1 MTKEFSDKEREA
13 LQHRIKAKK
22 AKRNEK
28 NKNKNK
34 NKKVLLMVKLF

>member
-1 MTKEFSDKEREA
+1 MTREFSDKEREA
-13 LQHRIKAKK
+13 LQHRIEAKK

-34 NKKVLLMVKLF
+34 KSPSDGKTI